1 MPERRRGPHRFLL
14 RLNMIRA
21 SEGQVADF
29 GPRLLFRS
37 SDFQSERR
45 RGPIVQSRRKVGSP
59 TETSERIGVS
69 IMTGYVYILEDASGK
84 FYVGSTSDVKRRLKQ
99 HNNGHTQTTSRMIA
113 SKLVLAQEY
122 PSLAIARKVE
132 QKVKKLKRRD
142 YVAKMVKDGYIR
154 IS

>member
-1 MPERRRGPHRFLL
+1 
-14 RLNMIRA
+14 
-21 SEGQVADF
+21 
-29 GPRLLFRS
+29 
-37 SDFQSERR
+37 
-45 RGPIVQSRRKVGSP
+45 
-59 TETSERIGVS
+59 
-69 IMTGYVYILEDASGK
+69 MTGYVYILEDASGK